1 MYVFENNYAKNCIIG
16 TRKQQHKG
24 GYVYEENYIRK
35 STCIWSDVWN
45 GMYHDAKYSNKSSSG
60 K

>member
-1 MYVFENNYAKNCIIG
+1 MKKIILG
-16 TRKQQHKG
+16 RVLAFG
-24 GYVYEENYIRK
+24 
-35 STCIWSDVWN
+35 DVWN